1 VDITI
6 RHNTGKKHLVSQNF
20 VSLANEQ
27 DSICVTGDYICIKSV
42 TSDHKPETGLG
53 DVVSDRAMSLSPSSV
68 SSSQPELHLNKSRA
82 MLLKF
87 NIPEVS
93 PGSASKTLILI

>member
-1 VDITI
+1 MD
-6 RHNTGKKHLVSQNF
+6 SQSF
-20 VSLANEQ
+20 VSLENEQ
-27 DSICVTGDYICIKSV
+27 DLICMTGDHICIKSV
-42 TSDHKPETGLG
+42 TSDHKPRTGLG
-53 DVVSDRAMSLSPSSV
+53 DVVTDGAMSLSPSSV

-87 NIPEVS
+87 NIPEKS